1 MAIFNSYVKLPEG
14 TLSNPSWQ
22 WKIIIFTIDVICK
35 WLIFQDFD
43 YRLAV
48 SCLDASWRSVATS
61 GRRHVIST
69 TVLKLLLSFLNL
81 ENPVRAWNP
90 RMLQQMLDLKHDAF
104 NSTSHS
110 TLRHNLEL
118 PIFQHC
124 ETRSHIPNTLVG
136 ENSPLSYRNQYMT
149 SQFRHPGA
157 TGGPMPDLLSSH

>member
-81 ENPVRAWNP
+81 ENP
-90 RMLQQMLDLKHDAF
+90 
-104 NSTSHS
+104 NSQSLES
-110 TLRHNLEL
+110 TNASTNVG
-118 PIFQHC
+118 F
-124 ETRSHIPNTLVG
+124 ET
-136 ENSPLSYRNQYMT
+136 
-149 SQFRHPGA
+149 
-157 TGGPMPDLLSSH
+157 